1 MTIMQLK
8 YCGRCFKYKE
18 LDLFSKNKSR
28 KDGLNNYCKV
38 CMKSYLKNHY
48 NNNKRYY
55 IDKAKN
61 NSDKY
66 LVEFIDFLKMQSCKD
81 CGNSDIRVLEFDHK
95 HDKCFNI
102 SDKVGQVPLKTL
114 LPEIEKCDIVCANC
128 HKIRTSITQGWLKA
142 LTGIRQVG

>member
-48 NNNKRYY
+48 NNNKKYY
-55 IDKAKN
+55 IDKAK
-61 NSDKY
+61 K
-66 LVEFIDFLKMQSCKD
+66 
-81 CGNSDIRVLEFDHK
+81 
-95 HDKCFNI
+95 
-102 SDKVGQVPLKTL
+102 
-114 LPEIEKCDIVCANC
+114 
-128 HKIRTSITQGWLKA
+128 
-142 LTGIRQVG
+142 